1 MHKLRT
7 PKHNAVSASAYQ
19 ADHLGTSRLPIATG
33 GPVLTID
40 LPASVLELQ
49 REGTLSGNRNAF
61 TLVKHRDFRLV
72 LSLMKAGTKLA
83 RHNVQGT
90 VLIHVLSVH
99 IRTEIFDASL
109 HATAGQ
115 IISLDPNMEHEVNR
129 HRGYGVT
136 HHNCVAAGQ
145 QLATSGHQY
154 ASDRAAGPSYDW
166 RADES
171 VWE

>member
-1 MHKLRT
+1 MHKLRIPT
-7 PKHNAVSASAYQ
+7 HNAVSASAYQ
-19 ADHLGTSRLPIATG
+19 VDHLGTSRLPIATG

-40 LPASVLELQ
+40 LPASVLDLQ
-49 REGTLSGNRNAF
+49 REGTLSGNRNAI

-72 LSLMKAGTKLA
+72 LSVMKAGTKLA

-90 VLIHVLSVH
+90 VLIHVLSGH

-115 IISLDPNMEHEVNR
+115 IISLDPNMEHEVNAIKD
-129 HRGYGVT
+129 T
-136 HHNCVAAGQ
+136 ALLITIAWPQ
-145 QLATSGHQY
+145 ASSLPLPY
-154 ASDRAAGPSYDW
+154 ASDRAAGSSYDW

-171 VWE
+171 VWD